1 MSVIA
6 WIIMGGVIG
15 WVASL
20 IMHTNKQQGLI
31 ANIIIGIIGSLLGGF
46 IARLFGGA
54 GITGI
59 NVYSFVIG
67 VVGAIILIAF
77 VRLIFRGGHAHA
89 H

>member
-1 MSVIA
+1 MSIIA
-6 WIIMGGVIG
+6 WIIMGGIIG

-46 IARLFGGA
+46 IARMLGGA

-59 NVYSFVIG
+59 NIYSFVIG
-67 VVGAIILIAF
+67 IIGAVILIAI